1 MLDIKRRVT
10 NLFAAGLLML
20 AAIFGLLGEA
30 TTSTGVFHDS
40 TQTVLAAPSPAA
52 PAAAERPAP
61 AAAVRP
67 APAAAGRAPV
77 KRDYKCT
84 SCGGFHGG
92 SKSPNYCPS
101 CFTKIINGGKPGGKP

>member
-1 MLDIKRRVT
+1 MLDTKRRVT

-30 TTSTGVFHDS
+30 TTSTGAFHGE

-61 AAAVRP
+61 AAAVR
-67 APAAAGRAPV
+67 APRPGSSN
-77 KRDYKCT
+77 YKCT
-84 SCGGFHGG
+84 SCGEFHGG
-92 SKSPNYCPS
+92 SKSPNYCPN
-101 CFTKIINGGKPGGKP
+101 CYTKIINGGLPGGRP